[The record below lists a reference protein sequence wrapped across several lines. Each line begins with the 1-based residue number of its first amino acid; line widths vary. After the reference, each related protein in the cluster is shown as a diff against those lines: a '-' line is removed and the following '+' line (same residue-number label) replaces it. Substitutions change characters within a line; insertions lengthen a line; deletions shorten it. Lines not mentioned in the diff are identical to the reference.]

1 MATLK
6 IIQSANQVITV
17 SDLDSKTYNDGDTVE
32 TGKELIA
39 SIAASEGYKAGTLN
53 KETYTVVES
62 DTTVE
67 FRATEAVKCVIE
79 SNGVKYDTFQEAV
92 NAAKPKTETTITLL
106 EDIDT
111 CGTQVGVENDH
122 TQDRYI
128 TFNLNGHTVNVSKLP
143 LVGAN
148 LKYQT
153 NAFRFMEGCKVT
165 FKNGTLTTDFA
176 NCKMFIQNYSD
187 LVLEDVTVDIS
198 KGVQCA
204 YAVSNNYGGLTCKG
218 NTIINAPNT
227 DGFRRV
233 AFDCYYGLLKKYY
246 NAAPVITFGKDFTGK
261 VVGAVEYDKSSSAP
275 ETLPGTSTKWTEAAK
290 ITIENGTF
298 DIELS
303 GVTNKDTASITI
315 DGGKFVNEVYKDT
328 TIPQNWKTEEYIKK
342 EEEEKAEAK
351 AAAIAPVINYIL
363 DMNNMR

>member
-6 IIQSANQVITV
+6 IIQSANQIITV

-39 SIAASEGYKAGTLN
+39 SIKASEGYKAGTLN
-53 KETYTVVES
+53 KETYTVAEA

-67 FRATEAVKCVIE
+67 FSATEAIKCVFE
-79 SNGVKYDTFQEAV
+79 SNGVKYATFQEAV
-92 NAAKPKTETTITLL
+92 NVAKPKTETTITLL

-111 CGTQVGVENDH
+111 CGAQIGVEDDH

-128 TFNLNGHTVNVSKLP
+128 TFDLNGHTLNVSKLP

-148 LKYQT
+148 PKYQT

-165 FKNGTLTTDFA
+165 IKNGTLTTNFA
-176 NCKMFIQNYSD
+176 TCKLFIQNYSD

-198 KGVQCA
+198 KAPQCG
-204 YAVSNNYGGLTCKG
+204 YAVSNNYGSLTCKG
-218 NTIINAPNT
+218 NTILNAPNT
-227 DGFRRV
+227 DGHRRV
-233 AFDCYYGLLKKYY
+233 AFNCYYGLLKKYCD
-246 NAAPVITFGKDFTGK
+246 AAPVITFGKDFTGK
-261 VVGAVEYDKSSSAP
+261 VVGAIEYDKSSASP
-275 ETLPGTSTKWTEAAK
+275 ETLPGTNTKWTDSAK
-290 ITIENGTF
+290 ITIDNGTF
-298 DIELS
+298 DVELS
-303 GVTNKDTASITI
+303 GVTNKDTASIVI
-315 DGGKFVNEVYKDT
+315 NGGKFVNEVYKDT
-328 TIPQNWKTEEYIKK
+328 TIPQNWKSEEYVKK

-351 AAAIAPVINYIL
+351 AAAITPVINYIL

>member
-17 SDLDSKTYNDGDTVE
+17 SDLDSKTYNNGDTVE
-32 TGKELIA
+32 TGKELVA
-39 SIAASEGYKAGTLN
+39 SIEASEGYKAGTLN

-67 FRATEAVKCVIE
+67 FSATEALKLVIE
-79 SNGVKYDTFQEAV
+79 SNGVKYATFQEAV

-128 TFNLNGHTVNVSKLP
+128 TFDLKGHTVNISKLP
-143 LVGAN
+143 LAGASA
-148 LKYQT
+148 KYQT
-153 NAFRFMEGCKVT
+153 IGFRLMEGCKVT
-165 FKNGTLTTDFA
+165 FKNGTLTTNFKE
-176 NCKMFIQNYSD
+176 CKMLIQNYSD

-198 KGVQCA
+198 KGTQCG
-204 YAVSNNYGGLTCKG
+204 YAVSNNYGSFTCKG
-218 NTIINAPNT
+218 KTIINAPNT

-246 NAAPVITFGKDFTGK
+246 NAAPVITFGKDFTGT
-261 VVGAVEYDKSSSAP
+261 VIGAIEYDKSRSAP
-275 ETLPGTSTKWTEAAK
+275 DTIQGTTTKWTDAAK

-315 DGGKFVNEVYKDT
+315 NGGKFVNNVYKDT

-342 EEEEKAEAK
+342 EEQEKAEAK
-351 AAAIAPVINYIL
+351 AAAITPVINYIL

>member
-39 SIAASEGYKAGTLN
+39 SIVASEGYKAGTLN
-53 KETYTVVES
+53 KETHTVVES

-67 FRATEAVKCVIE
+67 FSATEALKLVIE
-79 SNGVKYDTFQEAV
+79 SNGAKYATFQEAV

-128 TFNLNGHTVNVSKLP
+128 TFDLNGHTVNVSKLP
-143 LVGAN
+143 LAGASA
-148 LKYQT
+148 KYQT
-153 NAFRFMEGCKVT
+153 IGFRLMEGCKVT
-165 FKNGTLTTDFA
+165 FKNGTLTTNFKE
-176 NCKMFIQNYSD
+176 CKMLIQNYSE

-198 KGVQCA
+198 KGTQCA

-246 NAAPVITFGKDFTGK
+246 NAAPVITFGKDFTGT
-261 VVGAVEYDKSSSAP
+261 VVGAIEYDKSRSAP
-275 ETLPGTSTKWTEAAK
+275 DTIQGTTTKWTDAAK

-303 GVTNKDTASITI
+303 GVTNKDTASIII
-315 DGGKFVNEVYKDT
+315 DGGKFVNNVYKDT